1 MFLNFSFSLILCIS
15 ELFNFI
21 NFYTWTYFLINS
33 PSIEKKLIEIF
44 IFTEVTIINM
54 DRVTNIVIR
63 IKSNS
68 DQANEQ
74 KRIRTN
80 NLLL

>member
-1 MFLNFSFSLILCIS
+1 M
-15 ELFNFI
+15 
-21 NFYTWTYFLINS
+21 
-33 PSIEKKLIEIF
+33 F
-44 IFTEVTIINM
+44 IFTEVTITNM